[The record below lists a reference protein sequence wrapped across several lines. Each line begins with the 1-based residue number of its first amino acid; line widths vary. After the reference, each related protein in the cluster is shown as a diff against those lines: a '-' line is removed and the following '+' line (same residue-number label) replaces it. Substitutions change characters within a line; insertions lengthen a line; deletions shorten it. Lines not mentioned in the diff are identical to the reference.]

1 VNDSS
6 LTRTLDSWWFRIR
19 FRVSGFVGRLLNMA
33 GLPGFV
39 RDAQTYEFAG
49 LVVRTSVGPWCM
61 RISVGG
67 VELEFSRLT
76 GRIDGIAVCS
86 PSQELLKSLS
96 RTTAPS
102 GDSQV

>member
-1 VNDSS
+1 MNDSS

-19 FRVSGFVGRLLNMA
+19 FGISGFTGRLLNMA

-39 RDAQTYEFAG
+39 RDAQTYEFG
-49 LVVRTSVGPWCM
+49 GVTVRTSVGPWCT
-61 RISVGG
+61 RISLGG
-67 VELEFSRLT
+67 IELEFSRLT

-96 RTTAPS
+96 HTTAPS
-102 GDSQV
+102 GEPEV